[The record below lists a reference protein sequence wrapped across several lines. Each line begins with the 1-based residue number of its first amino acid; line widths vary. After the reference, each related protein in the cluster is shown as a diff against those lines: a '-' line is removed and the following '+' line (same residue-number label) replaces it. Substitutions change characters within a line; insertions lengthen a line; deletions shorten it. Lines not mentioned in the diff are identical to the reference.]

1 MTGAHVRRWVG
12 TAGFGLALLPG
23 AARAHLVATG
33 LGPVYDGAAHF
44 ALSPEDY
51 VPIARRRASRWA
63 EGRGARAAGGP
74 YLAARLARWWPP
86 RLASWRASIRGAF
99 LVALPRSRRA
109 RGRGSAAA
117 GQRVCGDRRRAGARP
132 RLSERSSDGR
142 VRTGPARR
150 PRLKCGNLPLRL
162 AHRCARGRN
171 DGYVDANRVARPWKL
186 DRRKRPPAPR
196 LGAAAE
202 LTHA

>member
-1 MTGAHVRRWVG
+1 MTGAHVRHWVG

-51 VPIARRRASRWA
+51 VPIAGAA
-63 EGRGARAAGGP
+63 LLVGLRGEEHARPAVLILP
-74 YLAARLARWWPP
+74 LAWLSWRPP
-86 RLASWRASIRGAF
+86 RLASWRASVRGAF

-117 GQRVCGDRRRAGARP
+117 GQRVCGDRRRGGARP
-132 RLSERSSDGR
+132 RLSERSSNGR
-142 VRTGPARR
+142 VRAGPAPR

-171 DGYVDANRVARPWKL
+171 DGYVDANRVARSWKL

-196 LGAAAE
+196 LGAPAE